1 MSDKNKTR
9 QQLLT
14 ELKKLRKQV
23 TKLESVAVKSKK
35 ATLQLEQERAMFM
48 HGSVMTF
55 TWRNSENWPVE
66 QVSENVLNLLGYSAR
81 EFLDGSLVYAE
92 LIHPDD
98 VERVSREVAKKSQ
111 SDVEY
116 FIHGPYRLIKKNQE
130 ILWVLDTTTI
140 IRDSLGITT
149 HFQGYLVDISSSIR
163 MKEEFLQAKTRLEL
177 AINGANLG
185 IWDWDIESGLEI
197 FNDRWAEILGYQ
209 LEEIEQD
216 FSSWHE
222 LIHPEDAD
230 EVATLL
236 TEHLEGHTPVYM
248 TEHRLRHKSGTWIWI
263 LSVGKVSLW
272 DDAGNPLRASCIH
285 LDITKRKQAEEEL
298 QRSKNLLQGYLTA
311 IDSIGM
317 GLLVIDADYRVQDM
331 NSTMINWFG
340 DQRGRICHEAFGEN
354 DALCSYCK
362 LTEVIG
368 EGKTVRYRP
377 ASPAGRIFDRVAV
390 PVETPDGALHKLEI
404 VYDITGRE
412 EAKLKLLEL
421 NNQLAKSLN
430 DIQELSASLES
441 RVQRQTREIQQN
453 YHRLKETKQEIKK
466 KNIALQVLVDRQ
478 RGTREELAQHM
489 ATRLKKL
496 VYPYLELLQE
506 DVSNDQKN
514 ECLAVIKM
522 HLDSIVKPVDEKQY
536 NPDWQLTP
544 REVLVADLVRQGKNT
559 KEIGKMLNIS
569 PRTAERYRNNI
580 RKKIG
585 LTDRKMNL
593 HAYLNSEIH

>member
-1 MSDKNKTR
+1 MSDKDKTR
-9 QQLLT
+9 QQLLA
-14 ELKKLRKQV
+14 ELKQLKNQV
-23 TKLESVAVKSKK
+23 TELESVVVKSKK
-35 ATLQLEQERAMFM
+35 ATRQLEQERAMFM

-66 QVSENVLNLLGYSAR
+66 QVSENVLNLLGYSAS
-81 EFLDGSLVYAE
+81 EFLDGSLVYVE

-98 VERVSREVAKKSQ
+98 VERVTDEVAEKSQ
-111 SDVEY
+111 SEIDHFVHE
-116 FIHGPYRLIKKNQE
+116 PYRLIKRNRE
-130 ILWVLDTTTI
+130 ILWVLDTTTK
-140 IRDSLGITT
+140 IRDSLGVTT

-163 MKEEFLQAKTRLEL
+163 LKEEFLQTKTRLEL

-197 FNDRWAEILGYQ
+197 FNDCWAEILGYQ

-230 EVATLL
+230 EVAALL
-236 TEHLEGHTPVYM
+236 TDHLEGHTPVYM
-248 TEHRLRHKSGTWIWI
+248 TEHRLKHKSGKWVWI

-272 DDAGNPLRASCIH
+272 DDAGNPLRASGIH

-298 QRSKNLLQGYLTA
+298 QKSKNLLQGYLTA
-311 IDSIGM
+311 IDNIGM

-331 NSTMINWFG
+331 NSTMTNWFG
-340 DQRGRICHEAFGEN
+340 NQRGRICYEAFGEN
-354 DALCSYCK
+354 EAMCSHCK
-362 LTEVIG
+362 LTEVIV
-368 EGKTVRYRP
+368 EGVTVRYRS
-377 ASPAGRIFDRVAV
+377 ATLTGRILDRVAV

-412 EAKLKLLEL
+412 EAKLKLLES
-421 NNQLAKSLN
+421 NNQLAKSLK

-441 RVQRQTREIQQN
+441 RVQHQTMEIQQN
-453 YHRLKETKQEIKK
+453 YHRLKERKQEIKK

-478 RGTREELAQHM
+478 QGTREELVQHM
-489 ATRLKKL
+489 AIRLKKL

-506 DVSNDQKN
+506 DVSNDQKK

-522 HLDSIVKPVDEKQY
+522 HLDSIVKPIGEKQY
-536 NPDWQLTP
+536 KTDWKLTP
-544 REVLVADLVRQGKNT
+544 REVLVADLVRKGKST
-559 KEIGKMLNIS
+559 REIGKMLNIS

-585 LTDRKMNL
+585 LTDRKIKL
-593 HAYLNSEIH
+593 HAYLNLECQ